1 MPESL
6 AVAVDFGSTFTKVRA
21 VAVPSGRL
29 VASAQSLT
37 TVRDGLLAGLD
48 RALAQ
53 ARVARS
59 AVDAWYACSSAAGG
73 LRIVAIGLVRN
84 LTAEAARRASLGAGG
99 RVVGAYAGQLT
110 RSDLAQIVDLVP
122 DLVVLAGGTDGGDR
136 ATICR
141 NAALIAQLGL
151 SCPVIVAGNRAAAD
165 EVADTLA
172 AAAVDYRVVDNVM
185 PRVDVLEPAA
195 CSAAIR
201 RVFIERIVLAKGF
214 EEAQE
219 FIGRGLVPT
228 PNAVLEAFALVAQG
242 TQRVPGLI
250 ELVGIDVGGATTD
263 VYSVAEGRPTTPRA
277 AQRGLAEPYL
287 KRTVEGDLG
296 VRVSAPAVVQA
307 GRAELP
313 EGNDVVP
320 SSYANRVAR
329 EVGVLPGCDDELG
342 WDVRL
347 AAAAALIATRRH
359 AGRLELGYGVEGSYY
374 LQYGKD
380 LTAVPAVIGTGGV
393 LSGRARDPADCA
405 RVLGPVVYHGDAPDL
420 LLPRA
425 PRRYVD
431 REYVLY
437 AAGLLAA
444 DHPDAAATLARA
456 SLTEI
461 TVA

>member
-1 MPESL
+1 
-6 AVAVDFGSTFTKVRA
+6 
-21 VAVPSGRL
+21 
-29 VASAQSLT
+29 
-37 TVRDGLLAGLD
+37 
-48 RALAQ
+48 
-53 ARVARS
+53 
-59 AVDAWYACSSAAGG
+59 
-73 LRIVAIGLVRN
+73 
-84 LTAEAARRASLGAGG
+84 
-99 RVVGAYAGQLT
+99 
-110 RSDLAQIVDLVP
+110 
-122 DLVVLAGGTDGGDR
+122 
-136 ATICR
+136 
-141 NAALIAQLGL
+141 L

-214 EEAQE
+214 EEAQQ

-242 TQRVPGLI
+242 TQRVPGLV
-250 ELVGIDVGGATTD
+250 ELVGIDVGVATTD

-359 AGRLELGYGVEGSYY
+359 AGRLELGYGIEGSYY

-405 RVLGPVVYHGDAPDL
+405 RVLGPVVYHHDAPDL

-461 TVA
+461 AVA